1 MPKLSAYALDWALA
15 GTIAAEYL
23 DRRGITAQPHSLRCR
38 LERPALIA
46 GVQAPDGKIIAIQQ
60 TRLTPRG
67 EKISR
72 LTTGSLGAGA
82 VRLGPASDAVGLA
95 EGVESALSAMQM
107 TGVVTWASL
116 GAHRLHKV
124 VFPDCVKAVHIFVD
138 NDEPGRTAAKRAADV
153 HTTMGR
159 TVYLRSPPDQCGDW
173 NDFLNLIAD
182 RDGRDIGDA
191 A

>member
-1 MPKLSAYALDWALA
+1 MIWRAAVPLN

-23 DRRGITAQPHSLRCR
+23 NRRGIAAQPASLRCR

-46 GVQAPDGKIIAIQQ
+46 AVQAPDGKIIAIQQ
-60 TRLTPRG
+60 TRLTKEG
-67 EKISR
+67 EKLSR
-72 LTTGSLGAGA
+72 LMTGTLDAGA

-124 VFPDCVKAVHIFVD
+124 AFPDCVKAVHVFVD
-138 NDEPGRTAAKRAADV
+138 NDEPGRTAARRAADI